1 MSPFGNPLIRLKIFA
16 PFDPSSSTSPSH
28 IHQPLA
34 RRAPTGRDS
43 GPSIT
48 HTYEKNLYSA
58 SCWIILPERE
68 MGRLLSTSILVVL
81 LGFQSLVQ
89 TMRQHNEELFEWS
102 DQMRAIDAANAV
114 EEAAM
119 EAARL
124 EEEARYHAQFP
135 PPPPLPDCPFCER
148 PYTEQNAHS
157 PPLRAGS
164 NVVVASLGTYY
175 DDQCM
180 TIATSNNTSSNV
192 LLLAAVDVNRK

>member
-1 MSPFGNPLIRLKIFA
+1 
-16 PFDPSSSTSPSH
+16 
-28 IHQPLA
+28 
-34 RRAPTGRDS
+34 
-43 GPSIT
+43 
-48 HTYEKNLYSA
+48 
-58 SCWIILPERE
+58 

-148 PYTEQNAHS
+148 PYTVAPASRFKCPELKRCIHGTPDPSGAKCTFTS
-157 PPLRAGS
+157 PARWIQCGGCEPGDLLRRP
-164 NVVVASLGTYY
+164 VH
-175 DDQCM
+175 DDCDKQQHIIECPI
-180 TIATSNNTSSNV
+180 TC
-192 LLLAAVDVNRK
+192 RRRR